1 MNMQGLNNLKN
12 AFANMNL
19 PGNPNQQHGHAN
31 GMKSA
36 NSTFMGNGFGKTAN
50 NTEIDEDDEEE

>member
-19 PGNPNQQHGHAN
+19 PGNPN
-31 GMKSA
+31 
-36 NSTFMGNGFGKTAN
+36 
-50 NTEIDEDDEEE
+50 